1 MGRTAFCETLKAK
14 HQLAQSLFPNFL
26 EYSRF
31 VRRCNTLLPS
41 IQVIRQALV
50 FKEVEGISV
59 SIIDS
64 FPLPLCQPIRNFRSK
79 VLGDYANVGYNA
91 TKGQYFY
98 GYKCHALVS
107 ESGYAIDYTITPA
120 SMADSSMTEEV
131 LSQFRTPTV
140 LGDMGY
146 LGQSLHD
153 RLELKGIDL
162 ITPARKN
169 MKQKKILGDMG
180 YLGQSLH
187 DRLELKEIDLITPA
201 RKNMKQKKILFPNFS
216 KRRKV
221 IERVFSFPVTALAS
235 GGADVVQYFGFA
247 LNLSQQIAYLF
258 GEEELFSGDYNQ
270 LPEEARI
277 RFVAYLGFMFGVGG
291 SSALIANVS
300 KTAGKNL
307 GKKVAQQALTK
318 TAWYPLVKKIGSI
331 IGFKITK
338 QSIGK
343 SITKVIPVIGGVI
356 SGGLTYMTFK
366 PMGNKL
372 VDTFVGF
379 IGRKNFRRFFGNE

>member
-1 MGRTAFCETLKAK
+1 MFPLEGQNRKNVHLATSDCLVITCYLWGVLHFSETLKAK

-31 VRRCNTLLPS
+31 VRRCNALLPS

-50 FKEVEGISV
+50 FKEVEGMSV

-64 FPLPLCQPIRNFRSK
+64 FPIPLCQPIRNFRSK

-98 GYKCHALVS
+98 GCKCHALVS
-107 ESGYAIDYTITPA
+107 ESGYVIDYTITPT

-131 LSQFRTPTV
+131 LSQFGTPTV

-162 ITPARKN
+162 ITPV
-169 MKQKKILGDMG
+169 
-180 YLGQSLH
+180 
-187 DRLELKEIDLITPA
+187 

-221 IERVFSFPVTALAS
+221 IERVFSFLT
-235 GGADVVQYFGFA
+235 
-247 LNLSQQIAYLF
+247 
-258 GEEELFSGDYNQ
+258 
-270 LPEEARI
+270 
-277 RFVAYLGFMFGVGG
+277 
-291 SSALIANVS
+291 
-300 KTAGKNL
+300 NL
-307 GKKVAQQALTK
+307 GSERCKSRSPQ
-318 TAWYPLVKKIGSI
+318 
-331 IGFKITK
+331 GFQLKLEMILLAYSLLLKSAKSLEPETLRY
-338 QSIGK
+338 SIGYQVMAK
-343 SITKVIPVIGGVI
+343 
-356 SGGLTYMTFK
+356 
-366 PMGNKL
+366 
-372 VDTFVGF
+372 
-379 IGRKNFRRFFGNE
+379 